1 MLESSESFS
10 CPNCSEQLIIRIDLT
25 AGKKQR
31 FVYDCEVCC
40 SPIVCTVEIEGGEVV
55 NFSAEKEV

>member
-1 MLESSESFS
+1 MLESPESFS
-10 CPNCSEQLIIRIDLT
+10 CPNCAEELAIRIDLT

-40 SPIVCTVEIEGGEVV
+40 VPLVCTVEIEGGEVV
-55 NFSAEKEV
+55 SFLVEKE

>member
-1 MLESSESFS
+1 MLESSETFS
-10 CPNCSEQLIIRIDLT
+10 CPNCGEEFTVRIDLT

-40 SPIVCTVEIEGGEVV
+40 SPIVCTAEIKDGQVV
-55 NFSAEKEV
+55 NFSAEKEA

>member
-1 MLESSESFS
+1 MLESSQSFP
-10 CPNCSEQLIIRIDLT
+10 CPNCGEELTIRIDLT

-40 SPIVCTVEIEGGEVV
+40 SPIVCRVEIEGGEVV
-55 NFSAEKEV
+55 NFSAEKEA